1 MSLFVAE
8 YRFPV
13 KRMIK
18 TLALFILVLC
28 VLSGCKGG
36 RNVPLFDAWQKLD
49 DTEFKE
55 GNAAFEKAAAEFK
68 DEIETEINSFEY
80 FTYYYEK
87 NMGSFSEF
95 KNWKDSLEGLSQAFS
110 LFEKSGR
117 TEGDYMQLRLSL
129 GENMACLMRN
139 YSGILLWSNVI
150 YMRLLVAF
158 AVVTVLCALIA
169 VFYRYSVKRTK
180 RESEDAVAIIHAQEA
195 ERQRISREIHDTV
208 LQDLNAQ
215 HLLLSKV
222 CDNLETSRS
231 PVQAGTIPA
240 EFSDSLFQMQALTKN
255 VSQRLRSICRNL
267 VPPEL
272 EEGFLYDAVS
282 LLCRNFAAVQNIKCT
297 FSCGNDARDILN
309 SLSDQ
314 SKLNVFRLIQ
324 ESLSNAARHSQAQE
338 TSVIIRLSSESESAE
353 KHIVVFVTDDGCG
366 FDVKKALASGFAGDG
381 VSDEAGERIR
391 LGIRGMYSRAAQLNG
406 TLRITSSAG
415 EGTSVRL
422 EFPV

>member
-1 MSLFVAE
+1 MWLSVAE

-18 TLALFILVLC
+18 TLALFVLVLW

-49 DTEFKE
+49 DTEFRE
-55 GNAAFEKAAAEFK
+55 GNAAFEKAVAEFK

-117 TEGDYMQLRLSL
+117 TEADYMQLRLSL
-129 GENMACLMRN
+129 AENMACLMRN

-158 AVVTVLCALIA
+158 AVVTVLCVLIA

-222 CDNLETSRS
+222 CDNIETSRS
-231 PVQAGTIPA
+231 PAQAGTVPA

-255 VSQRLRSICRNL
+255 VSQRLRNICRNL

-297 FSCGNDARDILN
+297 YSCGNDARDILN

-366 FDVKKALASGFAGDG
+366 FDVKKAIVSGFAGDG

-415 EGTSVRL
+415 EGTYVRL